1 MSGPPNG
8 KYWIRLAV
16 GSKPSIGVDDGPA
29 PVKPVITE
37 GINNIWTVR
46 KLEDGNYNLTLE
58 DAGRLL
64 FIQDDG
70 GKLVGSDTP
79 PPFSWAIRSLGQDSV
94 SYTIEVPS
102 GIWPSRGWTVLDPE
116 PRSPVIIGIIEVP
129 LPNQTWNFIRWP
141 GPE

>member
-1 MSGPPNG
+1 MESCAE
-8 KYWIRLAV
+8 WTL
-16 GSKPSIGVDDGPA
+16 
-29 PVKPVITE
+29 TLLQ
-37 GINNIWTVR
+37 WTVR

-94 SYTIEVPS
+94 SYTLVPICLAVVCYS
-102 GIWPSRGWTVLDPE
+102 
-116 PRSPVIIGIIEVP
+116 
-129 LPNQTWNFIRWP
+129 
-141 GPE
+141 